1 MKVLLRNERTGL
13 YVGEHIPWVANPE
26 YAVKFSTLE
35 LAAWQARKFGRD
47 DVVVVLRYEQPQCE
61 LALNPAY
68 CVTEAHGEHRM
79 AKNVSAAMENN
90 QWSENA

>member
-1 MKVLLRNERTGL
+1 MG
-13 YVGEHIPWVANPE
+13 GEPGICGEILDAGVSSVAGPQ
-26 YAVKFSTLE
+26 VC
-35 LAAWQARKFGRD
+35 RD